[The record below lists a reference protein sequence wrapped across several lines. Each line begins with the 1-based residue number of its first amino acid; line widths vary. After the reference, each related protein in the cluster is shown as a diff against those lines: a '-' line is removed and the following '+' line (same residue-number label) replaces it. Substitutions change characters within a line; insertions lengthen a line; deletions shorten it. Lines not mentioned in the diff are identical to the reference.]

1 MAYDIP
7 RIRSKTVLLALRQE
21 IVRLGFATILRQ
33 LDLISTLIETEIIQK
48 NPTSRYELM
57 TFDLIIVDLELI
69 RSDMGETLVS
79 LHSTYPNAKLI
90 IVCENNL
97 RATAASAIAAGVHGI
112 ISKSMSADIVK
123 KAFEQV
129 LSGEIFVPGDL
140 ANEPVVLNPEIGPV
154 SNQAYG
160 RLSNRQQEVLS
171 LIQKGQSNKEI
182 ARKLSLSEGT
192 IKNHVSVVMRKLGVN
207 SRAGAA
213 VVSLQAKYNCDDA
226 HC

>member
-7 RIRSKTVLLALRQE
+7 KIRSKTVLLALRQE

-33 LDLISTLIETEIIQK
+33 LDLISTLIETETIQE

>member
-1 MAYDIP
+1 
-7 RIRSKTVLLALRQE
+7 
-21 IVRLGFATILRQ
+21 
-33 LDLISTLIETEIIQK
+33 
-48 NPTSRYELM
+48 M